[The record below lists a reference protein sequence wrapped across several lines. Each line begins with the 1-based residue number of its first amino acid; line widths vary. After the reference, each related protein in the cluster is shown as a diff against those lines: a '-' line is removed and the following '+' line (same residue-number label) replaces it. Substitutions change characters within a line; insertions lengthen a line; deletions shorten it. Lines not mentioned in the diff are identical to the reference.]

1 MTKKISMIVLA
12 MALSLAPLAA
22 QQQPVAPQQVAKID
36 RPAEPNLVFDDD
48 GGKVQI
54 VPADLS
60 AGTSKT
66 FHGGRVMSSV
76 QQVSIFLGS
85 GWADAQVR
93 SRQTAL
99 SDLSKQPGP
108 HAAEL
113 RQHKIKTLPAAPSQ
127 VDFSDLGK
135 APVNDLVIQRKL
147 SDLLTSKAIPAP
159 DANTVFV
166 IFLAPGVSST
176 LGGLQAGVDYA
187 AYHNFVNLEAGEVR
201 YVVVPF
207 HDNAERHS
215 AAAGR
220 ALAETGLN
228 PNGQGWF

>member
-1 MTKKISMIVLA
+1 MTNKLSMIVLA
-12 MALSLAPLAA
+12 MALCLAPLAA
-22 QQQPVAPQQVAKID
+22 QQQPAAPQQVAKID
-36 RPAEPNLVFDDD
+36 RPTEPNLAFDDD

-60 AGTSKT
+60 AATSKT
-66 FHGGRVMSSV
+66 FHGGRVMASV

-93 SRQTAL
+93 SRQPAL
-99 SDLSKQPGP
+99 SDVNARSGA
-108 HAAEL
+108 HTAEL
-113 RQHKIKTLPAAPSQ
+113 RQHKVKTLPAAPSQ

-135 APVNDLVIQRKL
+135 AGVNDLVIQRKL
-147 SDLLTSKAIPAP
+147 ADLLASKAIPAP
-159 DANTVFV
+159 GANTVFV
-166 IFLAPGVSST
+166 VFLAPRVNST

-207 HDNAERHS
+207 HENTERHS
-215 AAAGR
+215 AAASR
-220 ALAETGLN
+220 ALAEAALN
-228 PNGQGWF
+228 PSGQGWF